1 MAAAPAHRLRVLI
14 GVALAALLGAG
25 LVRSFVAG
33 ASRQIADDAEERKAV
48 VALEAVSSLLQRAGG
63 QGDIARSAVA
73 AWQARTPS
81 VSHVRVFLSDGMRL
95 EVSTAPGDAGERA
108 APRRLQREEKPLY
121 DRNQRIAAAVRTNRE
136 EQQARKA
143 EIEAAPLGGG
153 RLSLAGPVEKD
164 GAPIGMV
171 EIETALQ
178 PAPPPPGWSGF
189 LLAVIAPLAAFGLA
203 ALVIGERRV
212 PLLLAGAACVAVSL
226 FWMDRAAAS
235 EVGAEQQRAAQSVAE
250 RVREQAALTEELA
263 KAQGLKAPAPA
274 PASWDVDGFRKPR
287 GLLSPDGS
295 VDAERLAEQTKEA
308 AHAVRQTVLVAGVL
322 ALALLLL
329 AGLGGFHA
337 LGITLRRH
345 RQAYLYIAPAM
356 LGMLVLVFF
365 PFAYGVTLSF
375 TDSNLYN
382 TSRPLSEIWVG
393 LRNYADIVGD
403 FGFIKKGDSGTFVNY
418 LNFYWTLF
426 FTIIWTVTNVAIG
439 VTSGLILALILNTK
453 ALALRPIYRVLLIL
467 PWAMP
472 NYITALI
479 WKGMFHQQF
488 GVINQL
494 LQVFGF
500 PAVSWFDRPAT
511 SFLTALVTNAW
522 LSFPFMMV
530 VSLGA
535 LQSISA
541 DLYEAARVDGAS
553 RWQQFKAITLPS
565 LRPAL
570 VPAVII
576 SVVWTF
582 NMFNIIYL
590 VTGGE
595 PGSSTEILVTQAY
608 KFAFERYRYGYAAAY
623 STVIFGI
630 LLVYGMIQN
639 RVSRATEA

>member
-1 MAAAPAHRLRVLI
+1 MTASSSHRLRFLV
-14 GVALAALLGAG
+14 GVALAALLGAA
-25 LVRSFVAG
+25 LLRAFVSG
-33 ASRQIADDAEERKAV
+33 ASKQIADEAEERKAIV
-48 VALEAVSSLLQRAGG
+48 TLQAVTSLVHSAGDGDAVRKVA
-63 QGDIARSAVA
+63 A
-73 AWQARTPS
+73 AWQARTPP
-81 VSHVRVFLSDGMRL
+81 VSQVRVFLAEGMRL
-95 EVSTAPGDAGERA
+95 EASTAPGDAGERA

-121 DRNQRIAAAVRTNRE
+121 DRNQRIAAAGQTNRE

-164 GAPIGMV
+164 RAPAGLV

-178 PAPPPPGWSGF
+178 PAPRTPGWSGF
-189 LLAVIAPLAAFGLA
+189 LLAVIAPLAAFALLA
-203 ALVIGERRV
+203 LIIGERRL
-212 PLLLAGAACVAVSL
+212 PLLLAGVACVAVSL
-226 FWMDRAAAS
+226 FWMGRAAAAQIA
-235 EVGAEQQRAAQSVAE
+235 AEQQRAAQAVAE
-250 RVREQAALTEELA
+250 RVREQGAVTQEVAGAL
-263 KAQGLKAPAPA
+263 GLKADPAA
-274 PASWDVDGFRKPR
+274 PGTWDVDGFRKPR
-287 GLLSPDGS
+287 GLIAADGS
-295 VDAERLAEQTKEA
+295 VDAQRLGLQMKEA
-308 AHAVRQTVLVAGVL
+308 AGAVRRTLLAAGVL
-322 ALALLLL
+322 SLVLLLV
-329 AGLGGFHA
+329 AGLGGFSA
-337 LGITLRRH
+337 VGTTLRRH

-356 LGMLVLVFF
+356 VGMLVLVFF

-393 LRNYADIVGD
+393 LGNYADILGD
-403 FGFIKKGDSGTFVNY
+403 FGFVKRSESGIFVNY
-418 LNFYWTLF
+418 LNFYWTLL
-426 FTIIWTVTNVAIG
+426 FTILWTVTNVAIG

-453 ALALRPIYRVLLIL
+453 ALALRPLYRVLLIL

-511 SFLTALVTNAW
+511 SFLTALVTNGW

-595 PGSSTEILVTQAY
+595 PSSSTEILVTQAY

-630 LLVYGMIQN
+630 LLVYGVIQN
-639 RVSRATEA
+639 RVSKATEA